1 MNLNEDDLQMA
12 VRDFFSPALLLEFI
26 DLPDLRARIRWGE
39 KQFDEGQRDR
49 SVRRLEGEP
58 DAGCLTRWAA
68 MPSGCGFRYDVEAR
82 GGARSGFVYWQDVH
96 RTVNSR
102 LTPVRYGFLRAAV
115 EAVAA
120 HEAAYIPG
128 PVPFRTPELWTSLFY
143 RPWARRASGLELKAS
158 AALDAICPPAKAQ
171 PALF

>member
-1 MNLNEDDLQMA
+1 MNLTDDDVQMA
-12 VRDFFSPALLLEFI
+12 VRDFFTPALLLAFI
-26 DLPDLRARIRWGE
+26 DLPDLHARIQWGE
-39 KQFDEGQRDR
+39 KQFGEGERRR

-58 DAGCLTRWAA
+58 DTGCLTYWSAT
-68 MPSGCGFRYDVEAR
+68 PGGFRYEVEAHR
-82 GGARSGFVYWQDVH
+82 GARSGFVSWHDVH

-102 LTPVRYGFLRAAV
+102 LVPVRYGALRAAV

-120 HEAAYIPG
+120 HDAAYVPG
-128 PVPFRTPELWTSLFY
+128 PLPFRTPELWTSLFY
-143 RPWARRASGLELKAS
+143 RPWARRASDLELKAS